1 MAYTFYNACCGCT
14 GATARSVVEQTK
26 EWYCEWR
33 SKFKRHIAE
42 YYNMIFKTFYYING
56 SLLYQQELVLPEVTS
71 VQFGID
77 EKTHPHKI
85 RRKVEEVRT
94 MVMEN

>member
-1 MAYTFYNACCGCT
+1 
-14 GATARSVVEQTK
+14 
-26 EWYCEWR
+26 
-33 SKFKRHIAE
+33 
-42 YYNMIFKTFYYING
+42 MIFKTFYYING

-85 RRKVEEVRT
+85 RRKVEELRT
-94 MVMEN
+94 TVLEANNGSSLSDQSCAL

>member
-1 MAYTFYNACCGCT
+1 
-14 GATARSVVEQTK
+14 
-26 EWYCEWR
+26 
-33 SKFKRHIAE
+33 
-42 YYNMIFKTFYYING
+42 MIFKTFYYING